1 MVTSIRWAACGA
13 LLLGLNFPLHATA
26 AAAAAHQLD
35 VVNEVPRFQKFY
47 ADATRLPLSE
57 AARWGLWK
65 KEYGI
70 AAVPPGP
77 KHDEM
82 ARKLLDSAWP
92 RYPALLTKLPN
103 LSKEAEAEAR
113 ALFEKDNALL
123 GTQKD
128 PIHVRVVL
136 YVGQF
141 DHNAFTIPPMNGSP
155 TTVFMPVDDYHLEV
169 ALAHELTHAINI
181 QIAHVKNGFGAP
193 VGETVF
199 MEGLA
204 MRTSQ
209 EAVAGLSDKDYAA
222 DPSQKGW
229 MQKCYVRQ
237 GAVLAGIK
245 SDLDKQGNAIAMK
258 YVYGD
263 GNAGMHREVYCAAWI
278 VTGHMLK
285 SGWTLAELAHIPES
299 KMVSTVST
307 VIASIDN
314 NQQSGHAR

>member
-1 MVTSIRWAACGA
+1 MTTSLRWAVCGA
-13 LLLGLNFPLHATA
+13 LLLGLNFPFHEAS
-26 AAAAAHQLD
+26 AAAHHLD
-35 VVNEVPRFQKFY
+35 IVNEVPKFQKFY
-47 ADATRLPLSE
+47 ADATKRPLSE
-57 AARWGLWK
+57 AARWALWNR
-65 KEYGI
+65 EYGI

-77 KHDEM
+77 KHDQI

-92 RYPALLTKLPN
+92 KYPALLAKLPA

-113 ALFEKDNALL
+113 ALFEKDNVLL
-123 GTQKD
+123 GTQND
-128 PIHVRVVL
+128 SIHVRVVL

-141 DHNAFTIPPMNGSP
+141 DHNAFTIPPMNDNLA
-155 TTVFMPVDDYHLEV
+155 TVFMPVDDYHLKV
-169 ALAHELTHAINI
+169 AIAHELTHAINI

-209 EAVAGLSDKDYAA
+209 KAVAGLPDKAYAA

-229 MQKCYVRQ
+229 MQKCYARQ
-237 GAVLAGIK
+237 GAVLAGIQP
-245 SDLDKQGNAIAMK
+245 DLDKQGNAIAMK

-263 GNAGMHREVYCAAWI
+263 GNTGMHREVYCAAWV

-285 SGWTLAELAHIPES
+285 SGWTLAKLAHVPET
-299 KMVSTVST
+299 KMVSTVNAAISR
-307 VIASIDN
+307 IADDDH
-314 NQQSGHAR
+314 SGHPR